1 MPVTLSRRQVLL
13 GGGSAVVVVA
23 GALGR
28 GSRAAPAQGP
38 PFAVPR
44 STEVDLV
51 DHLLGRC
58 AFGASPGDRERLR
71 GLGATTDAAV
81 DRWIDQQLAPG
92 EEEPDLRRS
101 LARLD
106 SLGQPLGELYEWKPE
121 VLLRE
126 LSSAALLRAVAS
138 RWQLREVMVDFW
150 GDHLNIDASKGECA
164 WLKAA
169 DDREVVRHHALGR
182 FRDLI
187 AASALSPAMLWY
199 LDGRTNRRAT
209 ASERP
214 NENYARELLE
224 LHTLGADGG
233 YTQTDVMEAA
243 RCLTGWTVRD
253 RHRFRKG
260 RVELDAAL
268 HDDGEKHVLGRR
280 IPAGGGAQDLE
291 ALLDLV
297 TSHPATARHVST
309 KLCRRFISDAPPASA
324 VDAVATAFRTSG
336 GDVPTTL
343 RALLRT
349 EAFRAPETRRA
360 KLKRPFQLV
369 ASALRATGARTDGG
383 APLLEHLR
391 HMGQSPFQ
399 YPTPEGAPDV
409 RPAWTGTLLWRWRL
423 AMALEQ
429 GEVTG
434 TQIDVPRLV
443 VRAGGI
449 ESLAAHLLGR
459 TPDAAERVALASS
472 PRPLALLLA
481 SPAFQRC

>member
-1 MPVTLSRRQVLL
+1 M
-13 GGGSAVVVVA
+13 AVA

-28 GSRAAPAQGP
+28 GSRAAPAQVA

-51 DHLLGRC
+51 DHVLARC
-58 AFGASPGDRERLR
+58 AFGASPGDRERVG

-150 GDHLNIDASKGECA
+150 SDHLNIDASKGECA

-169 DDREVVRHHALGR
+169 DDREVIRGHALGR

-199 LDGRTNRRAT
+199 LDGRTNRSANT
-209 ASERP
+209 SERP

-260 RVELDAAL
+260 RVEFVPAL

-280 IPAGGGAQDLE
+280 ILAGGGARDLE
-291 ALLDLV
+291 ALLDV
-297 TSHPATARHVST
+297 TTSHPATARHVAMR
-309 KLCRRFISDAPPASA
+309 LCRRFIADAPPPGA
-324 VDAVATAFRTSG
+324 VDAVARAFRTSD

-349 EAFRAPETRRA
+349 DAFRAPEARRI

-369 ASALRATGARTDGG
+369 VSALRATGARTDGG
-383 APLLEHLR
+383 APLLEALR
-391 HMGQSPFQ
+391 SMGQAPFQ

-409 RPAWTGTLLWRWRL
+409 APAWTGTLLWRWRL
-423 AMALEQ
+423 AMRLAEGTVPGTSVDVAALA
-429 GEVTG
+429 G
-434 TQIDVPRLV
+434 
-443 VRAGGI
+443 RAGGLGG
-449 ESLAAHLLGR
+449 LAAHLLGR
-459 TPDAAERVALASS
+459 MPDPAERAALAASS
-472 PRPLALLLA
+472 RPMALLLA

>member
-1 MPVTLSRRQVLL
+1 MSLSRRQVLL
-13 GGGSAVVVVA
+13 GGGSAVVVA

-28 GSRAAPAQGP
+28 GTRAAPAQAP
-38 PFAVPR
+38 LFAVPR
-44 STEVDLV
+44 STQVDLV
-51 DHLLGRC
+51 DHVLARC
-58 AFGASPGDRERLR
+58 AFGASPGDRERVRSLA
-71 GLGATTDAAV
+71 GTADAAV
-81 DRWIDQQLAPG
+81 DRWIEQQLAPG
-92 EEEPDLRRS
+92 EEEPELRRS
-101 LARLD
+101 LSRLD

-150 GDHLNIDASKGECA
+150 NDHLNLDASKGECA

-169 DDREVVRHHALGR
+169 DDREVVRRHALGR

-233 YTQTDVMEAA
+233 YTQADVMEAA

-260 RVELDAAL
+260 RVEIDPSL

-280 IPAGGGAQDLE
+280 IPAGGGARDLD
-291 ALLDLV
+291 ALLDVV
-297 TSHPATARHVST
+297 TAHPATARHLST

-324 VDAVATAFRTSG
+324 VDAVAAAFRTGG
-336 GDVPTTL
+336 GDVPSTL
-343 RALLRT
+343 RALFRT
-349 EAFRAPETRRA
+349 EAFRAAETRRT

-369 ASALRATGARTDGG
+369 ASALRATGARTDAG

-391 HMGQSPFQ
+391 RMGQSPFR

-409 RPAWTGTLLWRWRL
+409 GPAWTGTLLWRWRL

-429 GEVTG
+429 GEVAG
-434 TQIDVPRLV
+434 TSIDVPRLV
-443 VRAGGI
+443 ARAGGV
-449 ESLAAHLLGR
+449 EGLAAHLLGR
-459 TPDAAERVALASS
+459 TPDASERAALATSH
-472 PRPLALLLA
+472 RPLALLLA
-481 SPAFQRC
+481 SPDFQRC